1 MRGATVAAAQ
11 AAGNDRCAAD
21 HPAYEEP
28 FSDKKNYSRRAIH
41 EPLNER
47 RTIQHNLLTPL
58 LPEQTA
64 TDLTGNSATGVAP
77 FVVEHR
83 QEERALSGTFRP
95 SARLIL
101 TERVRTSGLWNAL
114 TPEDFQTLL
123 LLLTFLTPNGWC
135 RPTLPELAQA
145 MQVSHAKARGRLHRL
160 TQVRWQGQPL
170 AAMLSRPDG
179 LDAYLPG
186 RHLLAHEN
194 APLDEPPQPVPVRTA
209 GRDAVI
215 AYSRARYTKGREEV
229 EREIA
234 QRMGWAPPDFAG
246 EDPAVTAGK
255 QRAYQAMTNAGMP
268 KEQALDLLARF
279 DLGAVESQIAWLP
292 SRSAKNPARF
302 LAAAIEGNYD
312 RPLNLR
318 GQADVVEA
326 NAKSS
331 AAESTQATL
340 GKDAPMDSALVDNAA
355 AL

>member
-1 MRGATVAAAQ
+1 
-11 AAGNDRCAAD
+11 
-21 HPAYEEP
+21 
-28 FSDKKNYSRRAIH
+28 
-41 EPLNER
+41 
-47 RTIQHNLLTPL
+47 
-58 LPEQTA
+58 
-64 TDLTGNSATGVAP
+64 
-77 FVVEHR
+77 VEHR
-83 QEERALSGTFRP
+83 QEERALSGAFRP
-95 SARLIL
+95 SARLI
-101 TERVRTSGLWNAL
+101 RTSGLWNVL

-123 LLLTFLTPNGWC
+123 LMLTFLTPNGWC

-145 MQVSHAKARGRLHRL
+145 MQVSHAKARARLHRL
-160 TQVRWQGQPL
+160 TPARWQGQPL
-170 AAMLSRPDG
+170 VAVLSRPDG

-194 APLDEPPQPVPVRTA
+194 APLDEPPQPAPVRTA

-246 EDPAVTAGK
+246 DDPAAVEGK

-292 SRSAKNPARF
+292 SRNAKNPARF
-302 LAAAIEGNYD
+302 LAAAIEGSYD

-318 GQADVVEA
+318 GQAGVVET
-326 NAKSS
+326 NAGSS
-331 AAESTQATL
+331 AESTQKALGGDASADTTL
-340 GKDAPMDSALVDNAA
+340 ADQRLADNEAE
-355 AL
+355 L

>member
-1 MRGATVAAAQ
+1 MDKPMRGATVMAPQ
-11 AAGNDRCAAD
+11 ATDNDRCAAE
-21 HPAYEEP
+21 HPVQEEP
-28 FSDKKNYSRRAIH
+28 FIH
-41 EPLNER
+41 ASFNER
-47 RTIQHNLLTPL
+47 RIIQHNLPTPTSS
-58 LPEQTA
+58 EQIVADLAGNKA
-64 TDLTGNSATGVAP
+64 TDSAP

-83 QEERALSGTFRP
+83 QEERAPSGTFRP

-114 TPEDFQTLL
+114 TSEDFQTLL

-160 TQVRWQGQPL
+160 TQLKWQGQPL
-170 AAMLSRPDG
+170 AAVLSRPDG

-246 EDPAVTAGK
+246 DDPAVAAGK
-255 QRAYQAMTNAGMP
+255 QRAYQAMTNFGMP

-292 SRSAKNPARF
+292 SRNAKNPARF
-302 LAAAIEGNYD
+302 LAAAIEGGYD

-318 GQADVVEA
+318 RQADIVEI
-326 NAKSS
+326 NAGSS
-331 AAESTQATL
+331 AESTQDAL
-340 GKDAPMDSALVDNAA
+340 GEDTPRDSPLVDNAA
-355 AL
+355 VL

>member
-1 MRGATVAAAQ
+1 M
-11 AAGNDRCAAD
+11 
-21 HPAYEEP
+21 
-28 FSDKKNYSRRAIH
+28 
-41 EPLNER
+41 
-47 RTIQHNLLTPL
+47 
-58 LPEQTA
+58 
-64 TDLTGNSATGVAP
+64 
-77 FVVEHR
+77 EHR

-114 TPEDFQTLL
+114 MPEDFQTFL

-135 RPTLPELAQA
+135 RPTLPEMAQA
-145 MQVSHAKARGRLHRL
+145 MQVSHAKARARLQKL

-170 AAMLSRPDG
+170 VTVLGRPDG
-179 LDAYLPG
+179 LNAYLPG

-194 APLDEPPQPVPVRTA
+194 APLDEPPQPAPVRTA
-209 GRDAVI
+209 GREAVI

-246 EDPAVTAGK
+246 DDPAVAEGK
-255 QRAYQAMTNAGMP
+255 QRAYQAMTNVGMP

-302 LAAAIEGNYD
+302 LAAAIEGGYD

-318 GQADVVEA
+318 GQAGMTEN
-326 NAKSS
+326 NAPAENNVKSS
-331 AAESTQATL
+331 AAESSAVESTQDVL
-340 GKDAPMDSALVDNAA
+340 GGDASADHALLDNAD

>member
-1 MRGATVAAAQ
+1 MQNNRAAQ
-11 AAGNDRCAAD
+11 TLSSQTPSQQAAVDPAGNNPAQNNAAGSSAAG
-21 HPAYEEP
+21 
-28 FSDKKNYSRRAIH
+28 S
-41 EPLNER
+41 
-47 RTIQHNLLTPL
+47 
-58 LPEQTA
+58 
-64 TDLTGNSATGVAP
+64 AP
-77 FVVEHR
+77 FLVEHR

-123 LLLTFLTPNGWC
+123 LMLTFLTPNGWC

-145 MQVSHAKARGRLHRL
+145 MRVSHAKAKARLHRL
-160 TQVRWQGQPL
+160 AQVKWQGQPL
-170 AAMLSRPDG
+170 VAVLSRPDG

-209 GRDAVI
+209 GREAVI

-246 EDPAVTAGK
+246 EDPAVAKGK
-255 QRAYQAMTNAGMP
+255 QRACQAMTNVGMP

-302 LAAAIEGNYD
+302 LAAAIEGGYD
-312 RPLNLR
+312 RPLTLR
-318 GQADVVEA
+318 GQAGMAENNAPPENHASPENKAEGSAQQSPEQQSPETGDV
-326 NAKSS
+326 
-331 AAESTQATL
+331 STL
-340 GKDAPMDSALVDNAA
+340 
-355 AL
+355 